1 MDCGLAARGRTPG
14 ITRNVGLFLGYPPAY
29 AGMAE
34 GENLRHEASA
44 DTRHPPEPESTSPNS
59 CQVLPSNLSN
69 CICLIGAK
77 SLALVEMVMPGK
89 SIGSFRPW
97 MLAACF
103 ITFSRVRLSPHASS
117 TATMACVA
125 V

>member
-1 MDCGLAARGRTPG
+1 MDCGFAACGRAPELRR
-14 ITRNVGLFLGYPPAY
+14 IVGLPGVHLPAY

-117 TATMACVA
+117 TATMACAA